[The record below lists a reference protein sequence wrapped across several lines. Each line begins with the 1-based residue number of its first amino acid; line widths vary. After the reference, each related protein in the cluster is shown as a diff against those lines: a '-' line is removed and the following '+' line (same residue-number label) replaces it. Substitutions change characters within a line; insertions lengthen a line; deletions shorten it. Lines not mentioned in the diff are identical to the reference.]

1 MFSIATLWIPFTITA
16 ALGQVARNAMQRS
29 LTGPLGTWG
38 ATNIRFLFGFPF
50 SILFFVVV
58 LTVSGDHLPVP
69 TASFWPWLLLG
80 ALSQI
85 VATGLMLVA
94 MNDRSFV
101 VTTAYLKTEAIQTA
115 IFGFVFL
122 GDHLTVLK
130 VIAIVIATIGVVIT
144 ALRPGGEKSFAEVRP
159 TIIGLVA
166 AAAFA
171 LSAIGFR
178 GAIITISGISFVTAA
193 SYTLVFG
200 LFVQTLV
207 LTIYLLWRAPDVL
220 KKILGLWRPSMLAG
234 FMGAF
239 ASQFWFLAF
248 ALTAAANVRT
258 LALVEVLFAQ
268 AVAYYSFKQPIS
280 ARELFGIVLIV
291 IGVAL
296 LVDGTI
302 CRVGKRALHAMPT
315 IEASLSRGGHAEP
328 VIGRAFARPVGFA
341 HPTKLFVLVAV
352 FRQYRQ
358 RRDLDAFVDQRPRFI
373 RRCLA
378 IDRAVLDIAVMH
390 LAGFIRKALADIIGV
405 FHDVV
410 AQLFQ
415 FGAQLALLRHQ

>member
-1 MFSIATLWIPFTITA
+1 MFTVASLWIPFTIVA

-50 SILFFVVV
+50 SIVFFVVV
-58 LTVSGDHLPVP
+58 VLVSGDGVP
-69 TASFWPWLLLG
+69 WPAASFWPWLLLG

-115 IFGFVFL
+115 MFGFVFL
-122 GDHLTVLK
+122 GDHLTWLK
-130 VIAIVIATIGVVIT
+130 VLAIVIATIGVVIT
-144 ALRPGGEKSFAEVRP
+144 ALRPGGAKGFAELRP
-159 TIIGLVA
+159 TVVGLVA
-166 AAAFA
+166 AGCFA

-178 GAIITISGISFVTAA
+178 GAIITVDGVSFVTAA
-193 SYTLVFG
+193 SYTLVWG

-207 LTIYLLWRAPDVL
+207 LTVYLLARAPDVL
-220 KKILGLWRPSMLAG
+220 KAILGLWKPSMLAG

-268 AVAYYSFKQPIS
+268 AVSHYSFKQPMS
-280 ARELFGIVLIV
+280 AREGVGILLIV
-291 IGVAL
+291 AGVAL
-296 LVDGTI
+296 LV
-302 CRVGKRALHAMPT
+302 
-315 IEASLSRGGHAEP
+315 
-328 VIGRAFARPVGFA
+328 
-341 HPTKLFVLVAV
+341 AV
-352 FRQYRQ
+352 
-358 RRDLDAFVDQRPRFI
+358 
-373 RRCLA
+373 
-378 IDRAVLDIAVMH
+378 
-390 LAGFIRKALADIIGV
+390 
-405 FHDVV
+405 
-410 AQLFQ
+410 
-415 FGAQLALLRHQ
+415 

>member
-1 MFSIATLWIPFTITA
+1 MFSIASLWIPFTIIA
-16 ALGQVARNAMQRS
+16 AMGQVARNAMQRQ

-50 SILFFVVV
+50 SLVFFAGV
-58 LTVSGDHLPVP
+58 LASTGDPLPWP
-69 TASFWPWLLLG
+69 TAAFWPWLLLG
-80 ALSQI
+80 ALCQI
-85 VATGLMLVA
+85 VGTGLMLLA
-94 MNDRSFV
+94 MNERSFV

-130 VIAIVIATIGVVIT
+130 VFAILIATAGVVIA
-144 ALRPGGEKSFAEVRP
+144 ALRPGAEKGFADLKP
-159 TIIGLVA
+159 TLLGLGA

-171 LSAIGFR
+171 LSAVGFR
-178 GAIITISGISFVTAA
+178 GAVIVVPGVSFVTAA
-193 SYTLVFG
+193 SYTLVLG

-207 LTIYLLWRAPDVL
+207 LTIYLLARAPGVL
-220 KKILGLWRPSMLAG
+220 RAIIELWKPSLFAG

-268 AVAYYSFKQPIS
+268 GVAYYSFKQPIS

-296 LVDGTI
+296 LV
-302 CRVGKRALHAMPT
+302 
-315 IEASLSRGGHAEP
+315 
-328 VIGRAFARPVGFA
+328 
-341 HPTKLFVLVAV
+341 AV
-352 FRQYRQ
+352 
-358 RRDLDAFVDQRPRFI
+358 
-373 RRCLA
+373 
-378 IDRAVLDIAVMH
+378 
-390 LAGFIRKALADIIGV
+390 
-405 FHDVV
+405 
-410 AQLFQ
+410 
-415 FGAQLALLRHQ
+415 

>member
-1 MFSIATLWIPFTITA
+1 MLTVASLWIPFTIIA

-50 SILFFVVV
+50 SLVFFAAVIFA
-58 LTVSGDHLPVP
+58 TGDAVP
-69 TASFWPWLLLG
+69 WPPAVFWPWLLLG

-85 VATGLMLVA
+85 AATALMLLA

-101 VTTAYLKTEAIQTA
+101 VTTAYIKTEAIQAA

-122 GDHLTVLK
+122 GDHLTLLK
-130 VIAIVIATIGVVIT
+130 VVAIVIATIGVVIT
-144 ALRPGGEKSFAEVRP
+144 ALRPGAVKGFAELKP
-159 TIIGLVA
+159 TLIGLVA
-166 AAAFA
+166 GGAFA

-178 GAIITISGISFVTAA
+178 GAIITVPGVSFVTAA

-207 LTIYLLWRAPDVL
+207 LTIYLLLRAPDVL
-220 KKILGLWRPSMLAG
+220 AKILGLWKPSMLAG

-268 AVAYYSFKQPIS
+268 AVSHYTFKQPMS
-280 ARELFGIVLIV
+280 ARELSGIVLIV
-291 IGVAL
+291 IGVA
-296 LVDGTI
+296 
-302 CRVGKRALHAMPT
+302 M
-315 IEASLSRGGHAEP
+315 
-328 VIGRAFARPVGFA
+328 
-341 HPTKLFVLVAV
+341 LVAV
-352 FRQYRQ
+352 
-358 RRDLDAFVDQRPRFI
+358 
-373 RRCLA
+373 
-378 IDRAVLDIAVMH
+378 
-390 LAGFIRKALADIIGV
+390 
-405 FHDVV
+405 
-410 AQLFQ
+410 
-415 FGAQLALLRHQ
+415 

>member
-1 MFSIATLWIPFTITA
+1 MFSVATLWIPFTIVA

-50 SILFFVVV
+50 SIVFFAAV
-58 LTVSGDHLPVP
+58 LIFSGDHAPWP
-69 TASFWPWLLLG
+69 PAAFWPWLLLG

-85 VATGLMLVA
+85 IATGMMLVA

-122 GDHLTVLK
+122 GDHLTALK
-130 VIAIVIATIGVVIT
+130 VIAILIATVGVVIT
-144 ALRPGGEKSFAEVRP
+144 ALRPGGEKSYAELRP
-159 TIIGLVA
+159 TVIGLVA

-178 GAIITISGISFVTAA
+178 GAIITVPGVTFVTAA
-193 SYTLVFG
+193 SYTLVWG
-200 LFVQTLV
+200 LFVQTVV
-207 LTIYLLWRAPDVL
+207 LSIYLLWRAPDVL
-220 KKILGLWRPSMLAG
+220 AKILGLWRPSMLAG

-268 AVAYYSFKQPIS
+268 GVAYYSFKQPVS
-280 ARELFGIVLIV
+280 SRELFGIVLIV

-296 LVDGTI
+296 LV
-302 CRVGKRALHAMPT
+302 AA
-315 IEASLSRGGHAEP
+315 
-328 VIGRAFARPVGFA
+328 
-341 HPTKLFVLVAV
+341 
-352 FRQYRQ
+352 
-358 RRDLDAFVDQRPRFI
+358 
-373 RRCLA
+373 
-378 IDRAVLDIAVMH
+378 
-390 LAGFIRKALADIIGV
+390 
-405 FHDVV
+405 
-410 AQLFQ
+410 
-415 FGAQLALLRHQ
+415 

>member
-1 MFSIATLWIPFTITA
+1 MLSVATLWIPFTIVA

-50 SILFFVVV
+50 SILFFAAM
-58 LTVSGDHLPVP
+58 LIFSGDHAPWP
-69 TASFWPWLLLG
+69 TAAFWPWLLLG

-85 VATGLMLVA
+85 IATGMMLVA

-122 GDHLTVLK
+122 GDHLTTLK
-130 VIAIVIATIGVVIT
+130 VIAILIATIGVVIT
-144 ALRPGGEKSFAEVRP
+144 ALRPGGEKSFAELRP
-159 TIIGLVA
+159 TVIGLVA

-178 GAIITISGISFVTAA
+178 GAIITVPGVSFVTAA
-193 SYTLVFG
+193 STTLVWG

-207 LTIYLLWRAPDVL
+207 LTIYLLWRAPDIL
-220 KKILGLWRPSMLAG
+220 KKIIGLWQPSMFAG

-239 ASQFWFLAF
+239 ASQFWLLAF

-268 AVAYYSFKQPIS
+268 GVAYYSFKQPIS
-280 ARELFGIVLIV
+280 PREISGIVLIV
-291 IGVAL
+291 VGVAL
-296 LVDGTI
+296 LV
-302 CRVGKRALHAMPT
+302 AA
-315 IEASLSRGGHAEP
+315 
-328 VIGRAFARPVGFA
+328 
-341 HPTKLFVLVAV
+341 
-352 FRQYRQ
+352 
-358 RRDLDAFVDQRPRFI
+358 
-373 RRCLA
+373 
-378 IDRAVLDIAVMH
+378 
-390 LAGFIRKALADIIGV
+390 
-405 FHDVV
+405 
-410 AQLFQ
+410 
-415 FGAQLALLRHQ
+415 